1 MQNRYNRLLK
11 PLCEKTTQ
19 CYLGREVH
27 VAGLLDW
34 ILNQTGPARVIVT
47 TFSTSDD
54 FLCSFIRLRK
64 QGLIK
69 FSTLLADFRA
79 SKKTH
84 QLGSFMRHAFDIVR
98 FAENHSKL
106 MLVSTPNM
114 QVTVLTSQNQ
124 TYGSRYESTMVTTDA
139 EIFDYF
145 EKELGEVLRKSVSY
159 EQWNSQKSN

>member
-1 MQNRYNRLLK
+1 M
-11 PLCEKTTQ
+11 
-19 CYLGREVH
+19 
-27 VAGLLDW
+27 AGLLGW
-34 ILNQTGPARVIVT
+34 ILEQTGPARVIVT

-54 FLCSFIRLRK
+54 FLCSFIRLKK
-64 QGLIK
+64 QGLIT
-69 FSTLLADFRA
+69 FSTLLTDFRA

-98 FAENHSKL
+98 FGENHSKL
-106 MLVSTPNM
+106 MLVSTPTM

-145 EKELGEVLRKSVSY
+145 EDELGEVLRKSVSY
-159 EQWNSQKSN
+159 ERWNSQKNNLNE